1 MPSTNPGHWRK
12 SVTRLAGFGVGAPDA
27 GWNARTDERVA
38 NDMVRPRTITVLLA
52 AAFAIAGCGSTGT
65 DSATV
70 ASATTAGTP
79 ADESLTRDPDVP
91 QLPFADN
98 PDPDACGIPRPWG
111 DGGQAWLTGT
121 WEGELIEPEVLLYD
135 SHLRRSITGSAPHG
149 SEVRIVLFQE
159 NPTLDYYLVEVV
171 NDPTQ
176 DGWVPAP
183 FLSLDPVV

>member
-1 MPSTNPGHWRK
+1 M
-12 SVTRLAGFGVGAPDA
+12 L
-27 GWNARTDERVA
+27 VA
-38 NDMVRPRTITVLLA
+38 VV
-52 AAFAIAGCGSTGT
+52 IAVSGCGSTGDDT
-65 DSATV
+65 RSAAPET
-70 ASATTAGTP
+70 SAATSVVTG
-79 ADESLTRDPDVP
+79 ESLTRDPDVP
-91 QLPFADN
+91 DLPFADN

>member
-1 MPSTNPGHWRK
+1 
-12 SVTRLAGFGVGAPDA
+12 
-27 GWNARTDERVA
+27 
-38 NDMVRPRTITVLLA
+38 MVRPATTTVLLMLALTVA
-52 AAFAIAGCGSTGT
+52 ACGSTGS
-65 DSATV
+65 DSATQ
-70 ASATTAGTP
+70 APTTIGAHLGTLS
-79 ADESLTRDPDVP
+79 DGSLARDPDVP
-91 QLPFADN
+91 DLPFPDN

-135 SHLRRSITGSAPHG
+135 SHLRRSITGSAPHR

-159 NPTLDYYLVEVV
+159 NPTLDYYFVEVV
-171 NDPTQ
+171 DDPTQ